1 MGARLAPA
9 SCSSTVAGC
18 GCPYLTE
25 KWEAVLSYL
34 IDRRLQGKN
43 KSAVN
48 RERFLRRYKSQIK
61 DAVGRAIKGRSITDI
76 ENGEKV
82 TIPVKDVN
90 EPHFGHAHGGVWE
103 TINPGNTEYQKGD
116 QFSRPKSGGGSGR
129 GKAGN
134 TDQTADDDFI
144 FELSRQEF
152 MNYFFEDLELPNMVK
167 TQLTATTDF
176 KNQRAGYNISGTPS
190 NIHVLRS
197 LRGALGRR
205 IAVGGKPRREA
216 EECEQ
221 ELAALLDAGAPEH
234 DPHVLALKTRI
245 HQLHTRLLAIPW
257 IDPFDLRYSN
267 RIKVPKP
274 NTQAVMFCI
283 MDVSGSMDESRKDT
297 AKRFFILLYLFLKRV
312 YDKIEVVFIRHHT
325 AASEVDEEE
334 FFHSRESGGTVV
346 SSALHLLNKV
356 ITERYRAGDWNS
368 YVAQASDGD
377 NWDNDSVLCKQMLI
391 NTIMPSVQ
399 YYTYVEITD
408 GPPQN
413 LWEQYAEVSNHHA
426 NFAMQK
432 IVTPADIYPVFRELF
447 KKQPK

>member
-1 MGARLAPA
+1 
-9 SCSSTVAGC
+9 
-18 GCPYLTE
+18 
-25 KWEAVLSYL
+25 
-34 IDRRLQGKN
+34 LQGKN

-48 RERFLRRYKSQIK
+48 RERFLRRYKTQIK
-61 DAVGRAIKGRSITDI
+61 DAVGRAIKGRSITDV

-82 TIPVKDVN
+82 SIPVKDVS

-103 TINPGNTEYQKGD
+103 TVNPGNKEYAKGD
-116 QFSRPKSGGGSGR
+116 QFNRPKSGGGQGR

-134 TDQTADDDFI
+134 SDQTSEDDFI
-144 FELSRQEF
+144 FELSREEF

-176 KNQRAGYNISGTPS
+176 KHQRAGYNISGTPS

-205 IAVGGKPRREA
+205 IAVGGPARRQLAEA
-216 EECEQ
+216 EQ
-221 ELAALLDAGAPEH
+221 ELLDLLEENVPLN
-234 DPHVLALKTRI
+234 DPRVQELKHTI
-245 HQLHTRLLAIPW
+245 HRLHTRLLAIPF

-274 NTQAVMFCI
+274 MTQAVMFCI
-283 MDVSGSMDESRKDT
+283 MDVSGSMDEQRKDT

-325 AASEVDEEE
+325 AAAEVDEEE

-346 SSALHLLNKV
+346 SSALNLLAK
-356 ITERYRAGDWNS
+356 IISERYSSGEWNS

-391 NTIMPSVQ
+391 NTIMPAVQ

-408 GPPQN
+408 GPAQN
-413 LWEQYAEVSNHHA
+413 LWEQYSEVQDHHTH
-426 NFAMQK
+426 FAMQK

>member
-1 MGARLAPA
+1 
-9 SCSSTVAGC
+9 
-18 GCPYLTE
+18 LT
-25 KWEAVLSYL
+25 YL

-43 KSAVN
+43 KSAIN
-48 RERFLRRYKSQIK
+48 RERFLRRYKGQIK

-76 ENGEKV
+76 ENGEKIS
-82 TIPVKDVN
+82 IPVKDVN
-90 EPHFGHAHGGVWE
+90 EPNFGHAHGGVWE
-103 TINPGNTEYQKGD
+103 TINPGNKEYQKGD
-116 QFSRPKSGGGSGR
+116 QFSRPRSGGGPGR

-134 TDQTADDDFI
+134 SDQQSDDDFI
-144 FELSRQEF
+144 FELSRDEF

-167 TQLTATTDF
+167 TQLTATTEF
-176 KNQRAGYNISGTPS
+176 KNQRAGYNMSGTPS

-205 IAVGGKPRREA
+205 IAVGAGARREVAKA
-216 EECEQ
+216 EE
-221 ELAALLDAGAPEH
+221 ELIELLERGEPLD
-234 DPHVLALKTRI
+234 DPRVVELKKLI
-245 HQLHTRLLAIPW
+245 HHLHTRLLAIPF

-274 NTQAVMFCI
+274 MTQAVMFCI

-297 AKRFFILLYLFLKRV
+297 AKRFFILLYLFLKRA

-325 AASEVDEEE
+325 AASEVDEDE

-346 SSALHLLNKV
+346 SSALHLLTKV
-356 ITERYRAGDWNS
+356 ISERFGSGEWNS

-377 NWDNDSVLCKQMLI
+377 NWDNDSVLCKQLLI
-391 NTIMPSVQ
+391 NTIMPAVQ

-413 LWEQYAEVSNHHA
+413 LWEQYTEVSDHHQ

>member
-1 MGARLAPA
+1 M
-9 SCSSTVAGC
+9 T
-18 GCPYLTE
+18 
-25 KWEAVLSYL
+25 YL

-48 RERFLRRYKSQIK
+48 RERFLRRYKAQIK

-82 TIPVKDVN
+82 SIPVKDVG
-90 EPHFGHAHGGVWE
+90 EPSFGHAHGGVWE
-103 TINPGNTEYQKGD
+103 TINPGNQEYLKGD
-116 QFSRPKSGGGSGR
+116 LINRPKGGAGAGR

-134 TDQTADDDFI
+134 SDQLTEDDFI
-144 FELSRQEF
+144 FELSREEF
-152 MNYFFEDLELPNMVK
+152 MNYFFEDLELPNLVK
-167 TQLTATTDF
+167 TQLTATTEF
-176 KNQRAGYNISGTPS
+176 KNQRAGYNMSGTPS

-205 IAVGGKPRREA
+205 IAVGGSSRKRVIEA
-216 EECEQ
+216 ER
-221 ELAALLDAGAPEH
+221 ELEELLLEGEPLDAPRVVE
-234 DPHVLALKTRI
+234 LKKLI
-245 HQLHTRLLAIPW
+245 HHLHTRLLAIPF

-267 RIKVPKP
+267 RVKVPKP
-274 NTQAVMFCI
+274 MTQAVMFCI
-283 MDVSGSMDESRKDT
+283 MDVSGSMDETRKDT
-297 AKRFFILLYLFLKRV
+297 AKRFFILLYLFLKRA
-312 YDKIEVVFIRHHT
+312 YDKIDVVFIRHHT
-325 AASEVDEEE
+325 AAAEVNEEE

-346 SSALHLLNKV
+346 SSALHLLDK
-356 ITERYRAGDWNS
+356 IIEERYGGGSWNS

-377 NWDNDSVLCKQMLI
+377 NWDNDSVLCRQLLV
-391 NTIMPSVQ
+391 NTIMPKVQ

-413 LWEQYAEVSNHHA
+413 LWEQYSQIPDHHPH
-426 NFAMQK
+426 FAMQK